1 MPQWPR
7 EGSTAVHA
15 NADREGQK
23 WSDRP
28 SSSTDPLTF
37 SLVGIPYHTPPK
49 NTDCCKPMAL
59 PDHKD
64 EARQIQYRVP
74 RNYLVWMDD
83 WNGGPQTLVR
93 LKVTFP
99 GFEPLKLNTE
109 HCMSLSPAFR
119 PTTCTPIEFILR
131 NGGAYEPPDDV
142 RFNNA
147 RDLFHSQQPRPGP
160 YGFELYETGPP
171 EARINTFRKDASGH
185 ILAIHCFVHSKDG
198 ASMSVCHTES
208 RLDSGN
214 VLAYFLYSDQLG
226 DAEQIDAGIRKLIND
241 FQC

>member
-7 EGSTAVHA
+7 EGSAVHA
-15 NADREGQK
+15 NADREGQR
-23 WSDRP
+23 WRDRP
-28 SSSTDPLTF
+28 SASTDPLTF

-49 NTDCCKPMAL
+49 N
-59 PDHKD
+59 
-64 EARQIQYRVP
+64 
-74 RNYLVWMDD
+74 D
-83 WNGGPQTLVR
+83 WNGGAQTLVR

-131 NGGAYEPPDDV
+131 NGDAYEPPDDV
-142 RFNNA
+142 RFNYA
-147 RDLFHSQQPRPGP
+147 RDLFHNQRPRAGP

-171 EARINTFRKDASGH
+171 EARIDTYRKDAPEH

-208 RLDSGN
+208 CLDSGN
-214 VLAYFLYSDQLG
+214 VLAYFLYSDQLR

-241 FQC
+241 FQF